1 MKRLFTII
9 AFFTIVGIFAQS
21 VGDYRI
27 KSGFVK
33 YWGTASDWEIYNGSS
48 WVTASSYPNNFT
60 TQVTVSNVTIKVI
73 MNVDI
78 TQSGGVLACGKK
90 VEISSGVTFTYSAGS
105 ILNQSNVLVKGNFI
119 YNQNGGKIPGVTWDD
134 GSTLEITG
142 MTTTQPG
149 GMGVNFKDVN
159 INSPGMST
167 VFDITGLSFNDDLFI
182 TNTGSSYAK
191 IDNSTWAVSN
201 NITIESNGELR
212 IKDDGRLTM
221 TGTITNNGSA
231 SDFIIE
237 ANAAS
242 SGSLLYDGSVSGT
255 YSQYISEDIW
265 HLIGIPVNQGSGA
278 TLGAFNPATGTGFM
292 RAYETA
298 NSDWGVYMYN
308 ESEQLNVGQGYE
320 YWTTVNNTVSL
331 TGTFNTGNV
340 NLTMSSSGN
349 QYNLLAN
356 PYPCAIDWESVADK
370 THADAESVY
379 FYANTSGTNG
389 YAVYNSSTNTGT
401 YGATQYIPPF
411 QGFFVEQTSATD
423 MDFSNSNKAH
433 PNTAFYKSVEEDGI
447 YDRIRL
453 QLTQD
458 TLWSETVI
466 VHSDD
471 ATNGYDEMVDTKMPY
486 NNYVIA
492 PEIYTIAD
500 DQDIMINGIGDYP
513 AVVPLELDII
523 KPGIASITLTE
534 MSDMLEST
542 EITLEDRENNT
553 FYTLDNNFQ
562 GISFEVDSAIISNRF
577 FVHFTNS
584 VNTTE
589 QKNIETEIYSY
600 NNVVYISKLNEDA
613 DVQIF
618 NMLGQQVYNGRIQNQ
633 GMVRIELDQP
643 IGYYIVKVQTNQ
655 NLLNKKLYID

>member
-119 YNQNGGKIPGVTWDD
+119 YNQNGGNIPGVTWDN

-298 NSDWGVYMYN
+298 NSDWGTYMYN